1 MKLFER
7 IANQYRLYKIIPHQ
21 STLNQ
26 TTRKLLGSLHNIFSM
41 YDNPRSRI
49 TWDRGINY
57 RGKDAIYWFVQ
68 IAGGQGEEPA
78 KVEFY
83 IAVSDIFAD
92 VFLTKL
98 NNHDQWRKSTVEQVD
113 HDVMQLPLAADTYRL
128 KYTRSD
134 MFSLSYDLNRQ
145 TVPIR
150 EIVNVS
156 QEVGPGE
163 SADLV
168 VRFETVSRRKWK
180 SLSDYAWSVWEQGKV
195 PQRNGI
201 NFGQLASG
209 FGRLACSITNEI
221 KGLLGDIIYGI
232 ENSFFADA
240 KPRMQEKIE
249 LPDRER
255 EELLINGDL
264 SPQTKRKR
272 NLPVWKTGI
281 YAIVNAE
288 TQERKGMLA
297 RSLAGAFGELNGD
310 NQLLPFKLNIKYDG
324 WQKLPRDRDGMLM
337 STEELGKVMML
348 PTREVQEEYKENLH
362 YNRKIEIDIPDSFTR
377 EGIYMGD
384 ATNKGQKIPIYLPT
398 DNTDML
404 MTARAFIGSPRMG
417 KDQAVINMV
426 VEAKLKYGIG
436 AVVPDVIDERNGHRG
451 MADALRDHLPPDDV
465 IDINLG
471 DYEWPVWI
479 GLQGITQGMAN
490 RRIANNRIAQ
500 ELTNFLMGDDI
511 ANHQTREYLREAAKI
526 TGGDLLGIKLMFTS
540 QEYRQTII
548 SAPENAE
555 FDTSLWQDYDQ
566 LSDGKQGQIYG
577 PILVRLGELLGDEF
591 LKPIFGQ
598 QPNQEINLAKWMQDG
613 KVVIYRI
620 PSRDLGE
627 MAVQT
632 LTHWIVLTTF
642 LTKLSIGGVGAA
654 TWLVLNEPHQFLS
667 PGLIHFCKRLLAEGP
682 KYRISPLFLF
692 HNFKQLPSDF
702 VEILL
707 SSSLNWHIFK
717 NTNDSVYQR
726 LENYLYPTF
735 TTETAMQGTARFQ
748 YVASWLDG
756 KGEYRE
762 PFLVNAPDLVGN
774 RYESQDN
781 SFLTKRHSR
790 IYGRQIADVLAE
802 MKEKERQMFR
812 KKA

>member
-1 MKLFER
+1 MKLFESIPNKYR
-7 IANQYRLYKIIPHQ
+7 IYKIIPHQ

-26 TTRKLLGSLHNIFSM
+26 TTRKLLASLHNVFAM
-41 YDNPRSRI
+41 YDSPWGRI
-49 TWDRGINY
+49 TWENGIKY
-57 RGKDAIYWFVQ
+57 REKDALYWFVQ
-68 IAGGQGEEPA
+68 ITGGQGEESS

-83 IAVSDIFAD
+83 IAVSEIFAD

-98 NNHDQWRKSTVEQVD
+98 NNHDQWRKSTVEQVEPG
-113 HDVMQLPLAADTYRL
+113 VIQLPLVADAYRL

-150 EIVNVS
+150 ELVNVS

-163 SADLV
+163 SANLV
-168 VRFETVSRRKWK
+168 VRCETVSRRKWK
-180 SLSDYAWSVWEQGKV
+180 SMSDYAWGVWEQGKV

-221 KGLLGDIIYGI
+221 KELLGDIIYGI

-426 VEAKLKYGIG
+426 VEAKKKFGIG

-451 MADALRDHLPPDDV
+451 MADALRDHLPPEEV
-465 IDINLG
+465 IDLNLG

-511 ANHQTREYLREAAKI
+511 TNHQTREYLREAAKI
-526 TGGDLLGIKLMFTS
+526 TGGDLLGIKLMLTS
-540 QEYRQTII
+540 QEYRQTVI
-548 SAPENAE
+548 SASENAE

-598 QPNQEINLAKWMQDG
+598 QPNPEINLAKWMQEG

-620 PSRDLGE
+620 PSCDLG
-627 MAVQT
+627 Q
-632 LTHWIVLTTF
+632 
-642 LTKLSIGGVGAA
+642 
-654 TWLVLNEPHQFLS
+654 
-667 PGLIHFCKRLLAEGP
+667 C
-682 KYRISPLFLF
+682 
-692 HNFKQLPSDF
+692 
-702 VEILL
+702 
-707 SSSLNWHIFK
+707 
-717 NTNDSVYQR
+717 
-726 LENYLYPTF
+726 
-735 TTETAMQGTARFQ
+735 
-748 YVASWLDG
+748 
-756 KGEYRE
+756 
-762 PFLVNAPDLVGN
+762 
-774 RYESQDN
+774 
-781 SFLTKRHSR
+781 RH
-790 IYGRQIADVLAE
+790 
-802 MKEKERQMFR
+802 
-812 KKA
+812 